1 MITID
6 NNKNKK
12 MNIRSLEDAIEIF
25 EYKVKNQGIVTNER
39 DVNHLENLKNLLKD
53 EKIIQFNK

>member
-1 MITID
+1 
-6 NNKNKK
+6 